1 MKKLLILLFSI
12 LISFNS
18 YGEVELDF
26 SSDIFCDQS
35 PKVLAIGNLFY
46 HLNQQKPYSGENICV
61 YLLNGQYYSQG
72 EMKNGLMYGKW
83 TYWHENGQKSKEEK
97 YKDGK
102 KDGKQIDWNKNDQKW
117 VEATFIN
124 GECTSGD
131 EEESNC
137 DYWKIR

>member
-1 MKKLLILLFSI
+1 MKEENYK
-12 LISFNS
+12 
-18 YGEVELDF
+18 E
-26 SSDIFCDQS
+26 
-35 PKVLAIGNLFY
+35 GN
-46 HLNQQKPYSGENICV
+46 
-61 YLLNGQYYSQG
+61 
-72 EMKNGLMYGKW
+72 KNGKW
-83 TYWHENGQKSKEEK
+83 TWWNENGQIKTEEN

>member
-1 MKKLLILLFSI
+1 
-12 LISFNS
+12 
-18 YGEVELDF
+18 
-26 SSDIFCDQS
+26 
-35 PKVLAIGNLFY
+35 
-46 HLNQQKPYSGENICV
+46 
-61 YLLNGQYYSQG
+61 
-72 EMKNGLMYGKW
+72 MYGKKDGKW
-83 TYWHENGQKSKEEK
+83 IWWNKNGQKVRQEN

-102 KDGKQIDWNKNDQKW
+102 KDGKQTDWNKNDQKW